1 MWFWLFAVV
10 VLCFGLGALLGAP
23 FLPVR
28 KVDAEAALDLA
39 ELKAGQT
46 LIDLGSGDGRLLLA
60 AAQRGASA
68 IGYEVNPIM
77 YLWSLV
83 VTWRYRRQIS
93 VRLQNFWRLPL
104 PPADVIYIF
113 LIDRYTARLD
123 AKLGQEVARPTKVV
137 SYVFELPRQPIKSTR
152 NTHLYLYP

>member
-113 LIDRYTARLD
+113 L
-123 AKLGQEVARPTKVV
+123 GQEVARPTKVV